1 MLLTRLAL
9 QVFPFTL
16 IGLLVTLSGVWFW
29 PTSGTSSEF
38 MLRGLLLAL
47 SFLAL
52 MGLKKTPNW
61 NLGVL
66 ILFSFQVGSF
76 INLLSPAGG
85 LSRWWLPLGVAF
97 GLLIVSW
104 WISRFRIALWG
115 EIGVGLWLLTW
126 MYVLGWGLLFVIEID
141 PLLQRVWA
149 GFGMCLFTG
158 MTTIWFARSESAL
171 KQSLGS
177 SLGIDLYLLTL
188 NLILASRLLIAG

>member
-1 MLLTRLAL
+1 
-9 QVFPFTL
+9 
-16 IGLLVTLSGVWFW
+16 
-29 PTSGTSSEF
+29 

-52 MGLKKTPNW
+52 LGLKKTPNW

-66 ILFSFQVGSF
+66 VLFGFQVGAF

-85 LSRWWLPLGVAF
+85 LSRWWLPLGVTS
-97 GLLIVSW
+97 GLLLVSW
-104 WISRFRIALWG
+104 WFSHIRSGLLG

-126 MYVLGWGLLFVIEID
+126 LYVLGWVIPFVLDIY

-149 GFGMCLFTG
+149 GFGLCLFTG
-158 MTTIWFARSESAL
+158 LTTIWFAHIEGAL
-171 KQSLGS
+171 EQSLGS
-177 SLGIDLYLLTL
+177 SLGVDLYLLTL